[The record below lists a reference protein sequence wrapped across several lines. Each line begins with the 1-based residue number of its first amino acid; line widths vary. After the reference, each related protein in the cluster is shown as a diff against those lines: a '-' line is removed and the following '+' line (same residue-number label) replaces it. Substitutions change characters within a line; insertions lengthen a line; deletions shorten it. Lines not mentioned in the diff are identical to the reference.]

1 MTNIGHRPGTA
12 IVDPNQKSDYVRQL
26 EAAAA
31 AIGSAGV
38 QYVKFQKGWW
48 LLGREGLQFPNN
60 EFYFM
65 PNLQNVVY
73 GWQCWRNSQCI
84 EDRWYSAGE
93 RIPEKTS
100 LPDHGPYSKQNDG
113 WQKSVKLELLILP
126 DPSAPVQE
134 AIFGMFISSSTGG
147 LNAVSK
153 LLRDYSTGLKTGH
166 AESEQIIVRATT
178 DTYVHKQYGPTPY
191 PVFDVTQ
198 WMDELSAIALMEG
211 YGVSLPPTMRA
222 AINHQPTPAPQVQR
236 QPYAPPAAPAPAYA
250 PPAPTAQVYAA
261 PAPQPPRQFGGAP
274 APVAAPA
281 PVYAAPQPQAAPP
294 SWEGPSTIPP
304 QQPAPVAAP
313 QVQAPQP
320 ARQFG
325 GAQPAPAVAQPMAPP
340 VRRFVAAGAPPVQ
353 APPPVQSVPAGPA
366 PTAVVDYGQQA
377 PAAPAPAPVAA
388 PAPAPVPAAP
398 PPVQAAPAPAQAAPA
413 GAPPVARRGHPRRP
427 PAAAPAGTAPD
438 APAVAGAAVDAAL
451 GDGSV

>member
-1 MTNIGHRPGTA
+1 MTNIGQRPGTA
-12 IVDPNQKSDYVRQL
+12 IIDPNQKSEYVRQL

-48 LLGREGLQFPNN
+48 LLGRDGLQFPNN

-126 DPSAPVQE
+126 DPQAPVQE
-134 AIFGMFISSSTGG
+134 AVFGMFISSSTGG

-166 AESEQIIVRATT
+166 AESEQIIVRAMT
-178 DTYVHKQYGPTPY
+178 DTYVHKQYGPTPF
-191 PVFDVTQ
+191 PVFEVTQ

-236 QPYAPPAAPAPAYA
+236 PAYAPPAAPAPAYA
-250 PPAPTAQVYAA
+250 PPAPTAQVYSA

-274 APVAAPA
+274 V
-281 PVYAAPQPQAAPP
+281 AAPQPQGAPTP
-294 SWEGPSTIPP
+294 PWEGPSTIPP
-304 QQPAPVAAP
+304 QAPAPAP
-313 QVQAPQP
+313 APQP
-320 ARQFG
+320 AAAAPRQFG
-325 GAQPAPAVAQPMAPP
+325 GAPQGGGVVQPMVPP
-340 VRRFVAAGAPPVQ
+340 VRRFVAAGAPPVAPQ
-353 APPPVQSVPAGPA
+353 APAPA
-366 PTAVVDYGQQA
+366 PVEQPVYATP

-398 PPVQAAPAPAQAAPA
+398 PPAQAAPVPAQAVPA
-413 GAPPVARRGHPRRP
+413 GAPVARRGHPRRP